1 MQSKKNLFVTGLL
14 LLCFTLYL
22 RTFEGFVVL
31 PVGGLIFGGAH
42 FGNFAVASQ
51 MNNNYSRNSKIKF
64 EKFYGI

>member
-1 MQSKKNLFVTGLL
+1 M
-14 LLCFTLYL
+14 
-22 RTFEGFVVL
+22 L

-51 MNNNYSRNSKIKF
+51 MNNNYSKNSKIKF